1 MWMLQIG
8 LFGIDV
14 LGLPFSKIVFLPTG
28 LRPWDFDFLVPPGV
42 AGGNRL
48 QSATGSDGKTH
59 QGAYLSYTYYQPCK
73 RGVKGGAEPP
83 MWERKS
89 NFEKL
94 VLSRLKTRLC
104 KVCRVDSIFLHT
116 FNYRFFAKNL

>member
-1 MWMLQIG
+1 
-8 LFGIDV
+8 
-14 LGLPFSKIVFLPTG
+14 
-28 LRPWDFDFLVPPGV
+28 
-42 AGGNRL
+42 
-48 QSATGSDGKTH
+48 
-59 QGAYLSYTYYQPCK
+59 
-73 RGVKGGAEPP
+73 

-116 FNYRFFAKNL
+116 FNYRFFALHYNIKCNKV